1 VTEFTSLG
9 LAEPILR
16 AVSAEGYTSPTP
28 IQAKVIPAMLE
39 GKDVLGI
46 AQTGTGKTAAFVLPI
61 LHALQSDHRPADP
74 KTCKTLIL
82 SPTRE
87 LAAQIA
93 DNVRVYGRQTR
104 PSVAVVVGG
113 ARIPVQVKA
122 LSNGNDIVVAT
133 PGRLL
138 DLIDS
143 KVVRL
148 DAVRTVVLD
157 EADQMFDLGFMP
169 QIKKIMRFLPKKRQ
183 TVLLSATMPKTVRD
197 LAQAFLHNPLEV
209 TVTPNSKPI
218 DRIDQKVMMVTA
230 GNKRTVLVDY
240 LARPEVERAVVF
252 TRTKRGADKVCKHL
266 DMFGFAAAAIHG
278 NKSQNQRT
286 RSLNGFRNGKVSILV
301 ATDIAARGI
310 DVDGVSH
317 VVNFELPN
325 VAEAYVHRVGR
336 TARAGRSGEALTL
349 CDNTER
355 GLLRDIER
363 LIKRKIDVSD
373 APEASGRTP
382 VAPEERASH
391 DAPEEKPHPSARK
404 PRRRKPSANGKRA
417 DAGGG
422 NGQNQQRQARGKA
435 PGKPGGRSFGKPN
448 GNKAKP
454 QGGNRSAANRG
465 QRRGR
470 KPAAAA

>member
-1 VTEFTSLG
+1 VTDFSSLG

-28 IQAKVIPAMLE
+28 IQAKVIPAMMQ
-39 GKDVLGI
+39 GTDVLGI

-61 LHALQSDHRPADP
+61 LNALQQHMRPAQP
-74 KTCKTLIL
+74 KACRTLIL

-93 DNVRVYGRQTR
+93 DNIRVYGKHTR

-113 ARIPVQVKA
+113 ARIPAQIKA
-122 LSNGNDIVVAT
+122 LANGNDIVVAT

-138 DLIDS
+138 DLV
-143 KVVRL
+143 KNKAARL
-148 DAVRTVVLD
+148 DAVETVVLD

-169 QIKKIMRFLPKKRQ
+169 QIKKIMAQLPKKRQ

-197 LAQAFLHNPLEV
+197 LAQAFLFKPLEV

-218 DRIDQKVMMVTA
+218 DRIDQKVLMVPA
-230 GNKRTVLVDY
+230 GSKRDVLVDY
-240 LARPEVERAVVF
+240 LARDGVERAVVF

-286 RSLNGFRNGKVSILV
+286 RSLNGFRSGKVSILV

-317 VVNFELPN
+317 VVNYELPN

-363 LIKRKIDVSD
+363 LIKRKIDV
-373 APEASGRTP
+373 AETPEASGRTV
-382 VAPEERASH
+382 VAPEERASYEV
-391 DAPEEKPHPSARK
+391 PEEKPRPTSRK
-404 PRRRKPSANGKRA
+404 PRRRKPQ
-417 DAGGG
+417 G
-422 NGQNQQRQARGKA
+422 NGQKQDGGQNAGRPAR
-435 PGKPGGRSFGKPN
+435 
-448 GNKAKP
+448 GNKARSGKP
-454 QGGNRSAANRG
+454 QGGGQGRGQGGAQRDAKPGNG
-465 QRRGR
+465 QRRQKR
-470 KPAAAA
+470 NRRPAAAA